1 MSDLS
6 RSQLTYN
13 LVCID
18 LNHLDQKG
26 ITCTRD
32 CRIFKTTD
40 VRSIIRTEV
49 HRSLTWT
56 NLFTHVTR
64 SVKLHGLAWKIQ
76 IENVEIFYCYLP
88 LYQRQR
94 VSIHSDNHIYFV
106 SFLLQ
111 DFLNSDLIRCCQHN
125 QSRDFRVVLC
135 AFARALD
142 RQSLIDCLL
151 ETCYYFKA
159 LCLIIS
165 WK

>member
-1 MSDLS
+1 MIYKLLKGLPLSDLS

-18 LNHLDQKG
+18 LNHLDQKD
-26 ITCTRD
+26 ITFTRD
-32 CRIFKTTD
+32 FRIFKTTE

-64 SVKLHGLAWKIQ
+64 SVKLHGLAWI
-76 IENVEIFYCYLP
+76 IRIVNVEMFNNYLP

-94 VSIHSDNHIYFV
+94 VSIHIDNHIFFL

-111 DFLNSDLIRCCQHN
+111 DFSNSDLIRYCQHI

-142 RQSLIDCLL
+142 Q
-151 ETCYYFKA
+151 
-159 LCLIIS
+159 
-165 WK
+165 